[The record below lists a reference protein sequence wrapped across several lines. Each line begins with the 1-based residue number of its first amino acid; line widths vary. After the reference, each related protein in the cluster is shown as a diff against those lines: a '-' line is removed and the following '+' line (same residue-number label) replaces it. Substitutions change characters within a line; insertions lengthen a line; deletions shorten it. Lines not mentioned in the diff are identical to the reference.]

1 MTTKNVP
8 LMPPSPEFAK
18 APSATQ
24 AASPTEWQRR
34 MRKLR
39 KARTAQGASVFLLLV
54 VLAAVTADWISPYDP
69 NYQELRDRLLP
80 PAWLEEGVPEHIL
93 GTDHLGRDI
102 LSRLIHGSRVSLTV
116 GLLAVLISGVLG
128 VGLGLIAGYDG
139 GRVDTVI
146 MRIVDVMLA
155 FPFVLLA
162 LAIVAVI
169 GGGLRNVIL
178 VLGISGWMVY
188 TRVVRAQV
196 LALKEMEYVTATRA
210 LGGSGSRII
219 LRQIL
224 PNVLSSV
231 IVIATF
237 AVATNIILEAS
248 LTFLG
253 VGVEAKTPTWGS
265 MLSDGRA
272 YIATAW
278 WLATIPGMA
287 IMFTVLSINIIGDWV
302 RDVLDP
308 HLKNVQ

>member
-1 MTTKNVP
+1 MTISNIP
-8 LMPPSPEFAK
+8 LMPQSPEA
-18 APSATQ
+18 AEVHSAVQ
-24 AASPTEWQRR
+24 AAAPTEWQRR
-34 MRKLR
+34 LRKLR
-39 KARTAQGASVFLLLV
+39 KARVAMIASGFLVLV
-54 VLAAVTADWISPYDP
+54 ALVAVTADWLAPYDP
-69 NYQELRDRLLP
+69 NNQELRDRLLP

-93 GTDHLGRDI
+93 GTDHLGRDL
-102 LSRLIHGSRVSLTV
+102 LSRLMYGSRVSLTV
-116 GLLAVLISGVLG
+116 GLLAVVISGVLG
-128 VGLGLIAGYDG
+128 VGLGLLAGYAG
-139 GRVDTVI
+139 GSFDSVI

-162 LAIVAVI
+162 LAIVAVL
-169 GGGLRNVIL
+169 GSGLRNVII

-196 LALKEMEYVTATRA
+196 LSLKEMEYVTATRA
-210 LGGSGSRII
+210 LGGGGSRIVT
-219 LRQIL
+219 RHIL
-224 PNVLSSV
+224 PNVLPSIV
-231 IVIATF
+231 VIATF

-253 VGVEAKTPTWGS
+253 VGVESKTPTWGS

-278 WLATIPGMA
+278 WLATIPGLA

-308 HLKNVQ
+308 HLKNV